1 MAERK
6 SRDAFFRQSLN
17 FCTALAA
24 GWPPYLRPW
33 QRASLEPRRLKSV
46 DGVASTIW
54 EDFWAPETHRA
65 RTWSDFARYR
75 ECRWEGTDIPQ
86 RELVAECLHRYT
98 GDPRHTF
105 AREKAADAR

>member
-17 FCTALAA
+17 FCAALAA

-54 EDFWAPETHRA
+54 EDFWAPETHHA
-65 RTWSDFARYR
+65 RTWSDLATCWQR
-75 ECRWEGTDIPQ
+75 RWQSTDLPE
-86 RELVAECLHRYT
+86 RELVAECLHGRAGGGRY
-98 GDPRHTF
+98 TF
-105 AREKAADAR
+105 AREQAADAR